1 MLYSK
6 QGVDKNGGLSHNE
19 QKKGNIQRSGEIF
32 DTFRMCTWHSAIT
45 HKRLIDTLEKTQS
58 EWEEIKEALTEEMRE
73 HLQFVEEHNTWKALL
88 QLLYEEDFQDLSQ
101 FNFKID
107 SLSEEDLKFICLPF

>member
-32 DTFRMCTWHSAIT
+32 DTFRMCTWHSLLL
-45 HKRLIDTLEKTQS
+45 LIKG
-58 EWEEIKEALTEEMRE
+58 
-73 HLQFVEEHNTWKALL
+73 
-88 QLLYEEDFQDLSQ
+88 
-101 FNFKID
+101 
-107 SLSEEDLKFICLPF
+107 